1 MPCRGAGQEGLMGEN
16 IYRIFDGV
24 WNLSLVGGYCV
35 LLVILARLLL
45 QKAPKWCSY
54 LLWGIVFVRL
64 CCPILPET
72 GISLI
77 PEKLLSVGTEMTSG
91 QQTVSPGSHGYAE
104 ANDTKDIEDVLRR
117 EYDAEE
123 VPDSQT
129 AEKTMAGGNDNTVMN
144 ADGTQ
149 DFSLGTARTESGAT
163 VAGVAASGTDAVI
176 SGTSAGTGTDARAW
190 TYPVWFRVLSMVW
203 LAGMLGFMG
212 YHAYSYLRMRNRIHR
227 PDSGVRQVEPGICEI
242 DGGHLSFVMGLIHPV
257 IYLSSGLDPE
267 SRKVVLCHERV
278 HLQRRDYLFKPAAL
292 VICCVHWFN
301 PLVWLAFYLMNMDCE
316 MSCDEKVVKLL
327 GEESKKIYSYTL
339 LEEASGGE
347 WKRYRG
353 GSICALLSFGE
364 DHVKNRIRHVL
375 DYRKPPFWMLVGAV
389 AVLVILVV
397 CLCSNPGGGTDAVN
411 ADNDTETGAEA
422 TEATDMTGTSDET
435 AEGDLTAGEV
445 DYEAAKTEWLTVFEQ
460 GIHSREEFSALF
472 DVATLEDTRS
482 FAGQD
487 GIQYL
492 GYDGVAARKLH
503 QRILDGDAAAH
514 ETYKDP
520 VKAAEALLNLQGGS
534 GEMTKLLYE
543 AGRQY
548 LFFQKD
554 STRPGEGS
562 VANVHYIFADGSDI
576 DIPMVFAEESSQIW
590 MLSLGD
596 IDSKGRHSYGPLDGE
611 NQARIVY
618 AEYGPQDVEEDPLA
632 GAHPG
637 DYTQVPQGS
646 FRDQYATYQVSSYG
660 IYVATGSDAGLDCV
674 VPGYIAPGYAASH
687 WSCVYQDRRLFNT
700 SDQCDY
706 LDCYRDEIESVRL
719 YYLASSDY
727 QDGDLDI
734 WIDTIREYDTSG
746 QTGENGVTDWK
757 LPSEAQDFSADMLT
771 AEDGYWILSQSSG
784 TAQMKLPLLSSQPV
798 WNGKV
803 AADLTTEEADA
814 YAVAQRRD
822 IMTNVGVVFDLS
834 ERAEQETY
842 ALLDLDGNGSAER
855 IILRPQMAQA
865 VNELDHSPLDKY
877 VFEVNTTRGETR
889 TAQNLGNSIYAFS
902 PDGRQILLALMRRDE
917 FGQCE
922 SFLFSYE
929 NGELQEVGS
938 FAQDIRE
945 IWVENGQIITTQ
957 SYDYILQ
964 RENLRI
970 IYRIGSDGRLAEIPT
985 DRYDLPEQAVL
996 HGLNKDLEVCRTPD
1010 AGSERFTINA
1020 DHGVYFLY
1028 LDAGR
1033 QWLCVETENG
1043 VTGWLRLADYTAEKA
1058 WATFNDLM
1066 PYGG

>member
-1 MPCRGAGQEGLMGEN
+1 MMEG
-16 IYRIFDGV
+16 IYRLFDSI
-24 WNLSLVGGYCV
+24 WRLSLVGSYCI
-35 LLVILARLLL
+35 LLVILARFLLK
-45 QKAPKWCSY
+45 KAPKWCSY

-64 CCPILPET
+64 CCPVLPGT
-72 GISLI
+72 RISLI
-77 PEKLLSVGTEMTSG
+77 PERLLTVGTATTSAQLIAG
-91 QQTVSPGSHGYAE
+91 NSAGSVDNEGVYNGSHHG
-104 ANDTKDIEDVLRR
+104 
-117 EYDAEE
+117 
-123 VPDSQT
+123 
-129 AEKTMAGGNDNTVMN
+129 DNTVDAVLSGADNTENPNSGTLEATGNRDGSAPALGQDGNVEGMNEIGDDGVGGIQAPGNVTNALDDGYPVDNRDN
-144 ADGTQ
+144 ADG
-149 DFSLGTARTESGAT
+149 SLQ
-163 VAGVAASGTDAVI
+163 I
-176 SGTSAGTGTDARAW
+176 
-190 TYPVWFRVLSMVW
+190 FRVLSIAW
-203 LAGMLGFMG
+203 LLGMAGFMG
-212 YHAYSYLRMRNRIHR
+212 YHAFSYLRMRHRIRR
-227 PDSGVRQVEPGICEI
+227 PDSGVIQVEPGICEI
-242 DGGHLSFVMGLIHPV
+242 DGGHLSFVMGLVHPV

-267 SRKVVLCHERV
+267 SRNVVLCHERV

-292 VICCVHWFN
+292 LICCVHWFN

-327 GEESKKIYSYTL
+327 GEGSKKIYSYTL

-375 DYRKPPFWMLVGAV
+375 DYHKPPFWMLVGAV

-411 ADNDTETGAEA
+411 ADNDTETGAD
-422 TEATDMTGTSDET
+422 ATDMTGTSDET

-472 DVATLEDTRS
+472 DVAALEDTRS

-534 GEMTKLLYE
+534 GEMTELLYE

-562 VANVHYIFADGSDI
+562 VANVHYIFADGSAI

-590 MLSLGD
+590 LLSLGD

-611 NQARIVY
+611 NQARVVY
-618 AEYGPQDVEEDPLA
+618 AEYGPRDEDWATVAELSKKWVYVKVSP
-632 GAHPG
+632 
-637 DYTQVPQGS
+637 GS
-646 FRDQYATYQVSSYG
+646 FADVAATYQVSSYG
-660 IYVATGSDAGLDCV
+660 IYAATGDDAGLNCMV
-674 VPGYIAPGYAASH
+674 SGYIVPGCAAEGRST
-687 WSCVYQDRRLFNT
+687 VYQNMENYYT
-700 SDQCDY
+700 SDSYRQEMAY
-706 LDCYRDEIESVRL
+706 LKQQDSVRL
-719 YYLASSDY
+719 YYFAASDY
-727 QDGDLDI
+727 QEGDLDI

-757 LPSEAQDFSADMLT
+757 LPSKAQDFSADMLT

-784 TAQMKLPLLSSQPV
+784 TAQMKLPLLSNQPV

-814 YAVAQRRD
+814 YAAAQRRE

-842 ALLDLDGNGSAER
+842 ALLDLDGDGTAEKLL
-855 IILRPQMAQA
+855 LRSRMAQA
-865 VNELDHSPLDKY
+865 VNEVDHSPLDQY
-877 VFEVNTTRGETR
+877 IFAVNTMQGETR
-889 TAQNLGNSIYAFS
+889 TAQNLGNSIYAFT

-970 IYRIGSDGRLAEIPT
+970 VYRIGSDGRLAELPA
-985 DRYDLPEQAVL
+985 DRYDLPEQATL
-996 HGLNKDLEVCRTPD
+996 HWLNKDLEVCRTPD

-1033 QWLCVETENG
+1033 QWLCVKTENG
-1043 VTGWLRLADYTAEKA
+1043 VTGWLKLADYTAEEA
-1058 WATFNDLM
+1058 WAAFDDLI
-1066 PYGG
+1066 PNGG

>member
-1 MPCRGAGQEGLMGEN
+1 MSEG
-16 IYRIFDGV
+16 IYRIFDSI
-24 WNLSLVGGYCV
+24 WRLSLVGSYCI
-35 LLVILARLLL
+35 LLVILARILLK
-45 QKAPKWCSY
+45 KAPKWCSY

-64 CCPILPET
+64 CCPVLPGT
-72 GISLI
+72 RISLI
-77 PEKLLSVGTEMTSG
+77 PERLLTVGTQTRPAQVADMQLTDGRDNSGLAGDVAGSVDVAAGQNGSGGNVVGGGTVDTTVGVSDSGYNYNAEHLQHDNVNTSVGMTGNSEGSADVVDG
-91 QQTVSPGSHGYAE
+91 Q
-104 ANDTKDIEDVLRR
+104 N
-117 EYDAEE
+117 
-123 VPDSQT
+123 PDST
-129 AEKTMAGGNDNTVMN
+129 VDTGISSRPLWLRGLALLWLIGMAG
-144 ADGTQ
+144 
-149 DFSLGTARTESGAT
+149 F
-163 VAGVAASGTDAVI
+163 
-176 SGTSAGTGTDARAW
+176 
-190 TYPVWFRVLSMVW
+190 
-203 LAGMLGFMG
+203 LAF
-212 YHAYSYLRMRNRIHR
+212 HVFSYLRMYHRIRR

-242 DGGHLSFVMGLIHPV
+242 DGGHLSFVMGLVHPV

-375 DYRKPPFWMLVGAV
+375 DYRKPPFWMLVSAA

-411 ADNDTETGAEA
+411 ADNDTETGAD
-422 TEATDMTGTSDET
+422 ATDMTGTSDET

-472 DVATLEDTRS
+472 DVAALEDTRS

-534 GEMTKLLYE
+534 GEMTELLYE

-562 VANVHYIFADGSDI
+562 VANVHYIFADGSGI

-596 IDSKGRHSYGPLDGE
+596 IDSKGRHSTGPLDGE
-611 NQARIVY
+611 NQARVVY
-618 AEYGPQDVEEDPLA
+618 AEYGPRDEDWATVAELSKKWVYVKVSP
-632 GAHPG
+632 
-637 DYTQVPQGS
+637 GS
-646 FRDQYATYQVSSYG
+646 FADVAATYQVSSYG
-660 IYVATGSDAGLDCV
+660 IYAATGDDAGLNCM
-674 VPGYIAPGYAASH
+674 VPGYIAPGCAAEGRST
-687 WSCVYQDRRLFNT
+687 VYQNVGNYYT
-700 SDQCDY
+700 SDSYRQEMAY
-706 LDCYRDEIESVRL
+706 LKQQDSVRL
-719 YYLASSDY
+719 YYFAASDY

-771 AEDGYWILSQSSG
+771 AEDGYWILSQSNG
-784 TAQMKLPLLSSQPV
+784 TAQMKLPLLSNQPV

-814 YAVAQRRD
+814 YAAAQRRD

-834 ERAEQETY
+834 ERAAQETY

-865 VNELDHSPLDKY
+865 VNELDHSPLDK
-877 VFEVNTTRGETR
+877 
-889 TAQNLGNSIYAFS
+889 
-902 PDGRQILLALMRRDE
+902 
-917 FGQCE
+917 
-922 SFLFSYE
+922 
-929 NGELQEVGS
+929 
-938 FAQDIRE
+938 
-945 IWVENGQIITTQ
+945 
-957 SYDYILQ
+957 
-964 RENLRI
+964 
-970 IYRIGSDGRLAEIPT
+970 
-985 DRYDLPEQAVL
+985 
-996 HGLNKDLEVCRTPD
+996 
-1010 AGSERFTINA
+1010 
-1020 DHGVYFLY
+1020 
-1028 LDAGR
+1028 
-1033 QWLCVETENG
+1033 
-1043 VTGWLRLADYTAEKA
+1043 
-1058 WATFNDLM
+1058 
-1066 PYGG
+1066 

>member
-1 MPCRGAGQEGLMGEN
+1 MMEG
-16 IYRIFDGV
+16 IYRLFDSI
-24 WNLSLVGGYCV
+24 WRLSLVGSYCI
-35 LLVILARLLL
+35 LLVILARFLLK
-45 QKAPKWCSY
+45 KAPKWCSY

-64 CCPILPET
+64 CCPVLPGT
-72 GISLI
+72 RISLI
-77 PEKLLSVGTEMTSG
+77 PERLLTVGTATTSAQLAAG
-91 QQTVSPGSHGYAE
+91 NSAGSVDNEGVY
-104 ANDTKDIEDVLRR
+104 NGSLL
-117 EYDAEE
+117 
-123 VPDSQT
+123 
-129 AEKTMAGGNDNTVMN
+129 GDNTVDAVLSGADNTENPNSGTLEAAGNREGSAPALGQDGNVEGMNEIGDDGVGGIQAPGNVTNALDDGYPVDNRYN
-144 ADGTQ
+144 ADG
-149 DFSLGTARTESGAT
+149 SLQT
-163 VAGVAASGTDAVI
+163 
-176 SGTSAGTGTDARAW
+176 
-190 TYPVWFRVLSMVW
+190 FRGLSIVW
-203 LAGMLGFMG
+203 LLGMIGFMG
-212 YHAYSYLRMRNRIHR
+212 YHAFSYLRMRNRIRR

-267 SRKVVLCHERV
+267 SRNVVLCHERV
-278 HLQRRDYLFKPAAL
+278 HLQRRNYLFKPAAL
-292 VICCVHWFN
+292 LICCVHWFN

-375 DYRKPPFWMLVGAV
+375 DYRKPPFWVMIGAA
-389 AVLVILVV
+389 AVIVVLVV
-397 CLCSNPGGGTDAVN
+397 CLCSNPGGNGN
-411 ADNDTETGAEA
+411 GADTANVSDVSDA
-422 TEATDMTGTSDET
+422 TEEVTTGEFTEDGSDD
-435 AEGDLTAGEV
+435 EGR
-445 DYEAAKTEWLTVFEQ
+445 KTEWLTVFEQ

-472 DVATLEDTRS
+472 DVAALEDTRS

-503 QRILDGDAAAH
+503 QRILDGDAAVH

-520 VKAAEALLNLQGGS
+520 VKAAEVLLNLQGGS
-534 GEMTKLLYE
+534 GEMTELLYE

-562 VANVHYIFADGSDI
+562 VANVHYIFADGSGI

-590 MLSLGD
+590 LLSLGD
-596 IDSKGRHSYGPLDGE
+596 IDSKGRHSTGPLDGE
-611 NQARIVY
+611 NQARVVY
-618 AEYGPQDVEEDPLA
+618 AEYGPRDEDWATVAELSKKWVYVKVSP
-632 GAHPG
+632 
-637 DYTQVPQGS
+637 GS
-646 FRDQYATYQVSSYG
+646 FADVAATYQVSSYG
-660 IYVATGSDAGLDCV
+660 IYAATGDAAGLNCM
-674 VPGYIAPGYAASH
+674 VPGYIAPGCAAEGRST
-687 WSCVYQDRRLFNT
+687 VYQNVGNYYT
-700 SDQCDY
+700 SDSYRQEMAY
-706 LDCYRDEIESVRL
+706 LKQQDSVRL
-719 YYLASSDY
+719 YYFAASDY

-784 TAQMKLPLLSSQPV
+784 TAQMKLPLLSNQPV

-814 YAVAQRRD
+814 YAAAQRRD

-834 ERAEQETY
+834 ERAAQETY
-842 ALLDLDGNGSAER
+842 ALLDLDGDGTAEKLL
-855 IILRPQMAQA
+855 LRSRMAQA
-865 VNELDHSPLDKY
+865 VNEVDHSPLDQY
-877 VFEVNTTRGETR
+877 IFAVNTMQGETR
-889 TAQNLGNSIYAFS
+889 TAQNLGNSIYAFT

-922 SFLFSYE
+922 SFLFRYE

-945 IWVENGQIITTQ
+945 IWVENGQIITNQ
-957 SYDYILQ
+957 PYDYTLQ
-964 RENLRI
+964 KENLRI
-970 IYRIGSDGRLAEIPT
+970 VYRIGSDGRLAELPA
-985 DRYDLPEQAVL
+985 DRYDLPEQSAL
-996 HGLNKDLEVCRTPD
+996 HWLNKDLEVCRIPD

-1043 VTGWLRLADYTAEKA
+1043 VTGWLKLADYTAEEA